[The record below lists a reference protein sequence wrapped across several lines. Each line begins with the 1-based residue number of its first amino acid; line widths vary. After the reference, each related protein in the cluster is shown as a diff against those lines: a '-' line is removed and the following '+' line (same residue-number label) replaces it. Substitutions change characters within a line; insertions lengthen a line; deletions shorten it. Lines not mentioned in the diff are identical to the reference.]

1 MKVKVLHIVLTLGTG
16 GLENGIVNTINGS
29 DQNQFEIDI
38 LCLRGSGEM
47 ADRIQNPNSQVI
59 YDEQADASLPTAVK
73 LIRQACKQKHYH
85 IIHTHGWATMLAGYV
100 ASKFTN
106 TPIVINGEHG
116 TLYFDT
122 WKQRLMQRFLFN
134 RMYLNLS
141 VSRALINEISQRF
154 KVSVGRFKAILNGVN
169 ISKFQPDEQSR
180 QKVRQELSI
189 ADEQFVVGSVGR
201 LVEVKNYPSFI
212 RAFALV
218 VKKYPQA
225 KLLIAGDGPMRPEL
239 EALIAEHNLAE
250 QVNLLGRRED
260 VPAVMNALDVFV
272 LPSFREGLSNTILEA
287 MASGLPAVVTKVGG
301 SPEIVIDGETGY
313 LFEVSN
319 IEQLAGYLCQL
330 LEDKNLLAKISKQ
343 ARQHVADNY
352 SLQGMVEN
360 YQQTYLDL
368 MRRRGLLS

>member
-29 DQNQFEIDI
+29 DQEQFEIDI

-59 YDEQADASLPTAVK
+59 YDDQADASLVTAVK
-73 LIRQACKQKHYH
+73 LIRRACKAKHYH
-85 IIHTHGWATMLAGYV
+85 IIHTHGWATMLAGYI

-122 WKQRLMQRFLFN
+122 WKQRMMQRFLFN

-141 VSRALINEISQRF
+141 VSRALVNEISQRF

-169 ISKFQPDEQSR
+169 ITKFQPDEQAR
-180 QKVRQELSI
+180 QAVRRELAI

-239 EALIAEHNLAE
+239 EALIEEHNLAE

-330 LEDKNLLAKISKQ
+330 FEDKNLLAKMSKQ
-343 ARQHVADNY
+343 ARQHVVDNY